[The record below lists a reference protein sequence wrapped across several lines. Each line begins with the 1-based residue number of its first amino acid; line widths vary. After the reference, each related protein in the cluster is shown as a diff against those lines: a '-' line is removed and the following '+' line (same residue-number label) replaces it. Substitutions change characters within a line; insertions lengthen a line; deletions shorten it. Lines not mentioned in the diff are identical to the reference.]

1 MLDVDQRV
9 DGLVFLTG
17 PVARDRD
24 PGGRGRER
32 RLDAA
37 SAIDER
43 APMGETV
50 RLKPRDPPRLAAVAV
65 ELMRFVV
72 ATAIVAHEGALVC
85 GWAVRWS
92 VPSFSRAGHREDAG
106 NRPPEAVAPAA
117 GVVLAPR
124 GERAGVQVRLGAAL
138 PVASNK
144 LIRKSAR
151 RGSGNK
157 PL

>member
-65 ELMRFVV
+65 D
-72 ATAIVAHEGALVC
+72 
-85 GWAVRWS
+85 S
-92 VPSFSRAGHREDAG
+92 
-106 NRPPEAVAPAA
+106 
-117 GVVLAPR
+117 
-124 GERAGVQVRLGAAL
+124 
-138 PVASNK
+138 
-144 LIRKSAR
+144 
-151 RGSGNK
+151 
-157 PL
+157 